1 MKKRAASFLL
11 ASLAVVSLV
20 LPALAAAAV
29 EQPPVEEPPAEAA
42 ASPEI
47 EEVQSAIR
55 LDGEPVLTVEYEM
68 RGGVCYATVSSFV
81 SLMDAEAMV
90 EEENGVVRVN
100 ASTVVEVVEV
110 PEVPEIPEVTEVV
123 NSETQEVP
131 DAAGEPVEETGEPPV
146 DAWEPADETWEP
158 TPEEDAAGTSAE
170 GPVPANAVM
179 DDLDLLAV
187 EGEQYLVANGRYLY
201 AGDGL
206 IQLNGSVAA
215 PIRVLAKVFNVS
227 VDFDAENEVV
237 LLAHQPYAQ
246 PYLDAG
252 WETYDNDTLYWLA
265 RIINAESG
273 NQSLEGK
280 IAVGNVV
287 MNRLH
292 NPRFPDTIYEV
303 LFQKNQFTPAATGS
317 IYREPNEESVAA
329 AKMVLDGAQVLPNAL
344 FFNAAGLRS
353 YASRTRTYVA
363 TIGDHA
369 FYE

>member
-20 LPALAAAAV
+20 LPALAATAV
-29 EQPPVEEPPAEAA
+29 EEPPVEELPVE

-68 RGGVCYATVSSFV
+68 RGGVCYATVNSFV
-81 SLMDAEAMV
+81 TLMDAEAMV

-100 ASTVVEVVEV
+100 ASTVVEVVEFPIQEGSLPDEFQQAADDADQTQV
-110 PEVPEIPEVTEVV
+110 PM
-123 NSETQEVP
+123 
-131 DAAGEPVEETGEPPV
+131 DGGWMAAGETQGFP
-146 DAWEPADETWEP
+146 DMFQEPADGMTEGEAAPVGTD
-158 TPEEDAAGTSAE
+158 TPVAAD
-170 GPVPANAVM
+170 VVM
-179 DDLDLLAV
+179 DDLNLVAV

-206 IQLNGSVAA
+206 IQLNGCVAA
-215 PIRVLAKVFNVS
+215 PIRVLAKVFNVN
-227 VDFDAENEVV
+227 VDFDPVNEVV
-237 LLAHQPYAQ
+237 MLTRQPGAQ

-252 WETYDNDTLYWLA
+252 WETYNDDTLYWLS

-287 MNRLH
+287 MNRLN

-303 LFQKNQFTPAATGS
+303 LFQKNQFTPAASGS

-329 AKMVLDGAQVLPNAL
+329 AKMVMDGAQVMPTAL
-344 FFNAAGLRS
+344 FFNAAGLKS
-353 YASRTRTYVA
+353 YAARTRTYVA
-363 TIGDHA
+363 TIGNHA

>member
-1 MKKRAASFLL
+1 
-11 ASLAVVSLV
+11 
-20 LPALAAAAV
+20 
-29 EQPPVEEPPAEAA
+29 
-42 ASPEI
+42 
-47 EEVQSAIR
+47 
-55 LDGEPVLTVEYEM
+55 M

-110 PEVPEIPEVTEVV
+110 PQFPEEPGTVDGQAAETPDAYVESANGFETPVEGTDEVPADV
-123 NSETQEVP
+123 
-131 DAAGEPVEETGEPPV
+131 
-146 DAWEPADETWEP
+146 WEQPADESAQ
-158 TPEEDAAGTSAE
+158 PEAGADAAGTPAE
-170 GPVPANAVM
+170 TPVPANAVM

-201 AGDGL
+201 AEDGL
-206 IQLNGSVAA
+206 IQLNGCVAA

-237 LLAHQPYAQ
+237 LLAHQPDAQ

-252 WETYDNDTLYWLA
+252 WETYNNDILYWLA

-292 NPRFPDTIYEV
+292 NPRFPDSIYEV

-329 AKMVLDGAQVLPNAL
+329 AKMVMDGAQVMPNAL

>member
-29 EQPPVEEPPAEAA
+29 EEPPVEELPVE

-68 RGGVCYATVSSFV
+68 RGGVCYATVNSFV

-100 ASTVVEVVEV
+100 ASTVVEVVELPV
-110 PEVPEIPEVTEVV
+110 LEGAL
-123 NSETQEVP
+123 P
-131 DAAGEPVEETGEPPV
+131 DEFQQAADDVDQAPV
-146 DAWEPADETWEP
+146 DGGWVAADETQGFPDMFQEP
-158 TPEEDAAGTSAE
+158 VDGMTEGEAAPAGTE
-170 GPVPANAVM
+170 TPVAADVVM
-179 DDLDLLAV
+179 DDLNLVAV

-206 IQLNGSVAA
+206 IQLNGCVAA
-215 PIRVLAKVFNVS
+215 PIRVLAKVFNVN
-227 VDFDAENEVV
+227 VDFDPVNEVV
-237 LLAHQPYAQ
+237 MLTRQPGAQ

-252 WETYDNDTLYWLA
+252 WETYNNDTLYWLS

-287 MNRLH
+287 MNRLN

-303 LFQKNQFTPAATGS
+303 LFQKNQFTPAASGS

-329 AKMVLDGAQVLPNAL
+329 AKMVMDGAQVMPTAL
-344 FFNAAGLRS
+344 FFNAAGLKI
-353 YASRTRTYVA
+353 YAARTRTYVA
-363 TIGDHA
+363 TIGNHA